1 MPSGMLSVQ
10 KPRGRPTTTV
20 SIPCSMALA
29 AVEMPYGPA
38 PITVNTDRAPFH
50 VRAMVVRAG
59 VYAGPGM
66 SETRSVVVSAVRTPV
81 GKFGGALRDVAAVEL
96 GATAI
101 RAALEQAAAA
111 GPGSLAAEALAS
123 QVDYVLMGHVVQAG
137 SGQNPAR
144 QAAVTAGLPTHVPA
158 LTLNKV
164 CLASLAAIAIA
175 DQLIRAGDIEVAVA
189 GGMESMSQAP
199 YLLPSNRWGQRLGDG
214 TVVDALVH
222 DGLWSTFTGQHM
234 GESSDDVNNALG
246 ISREEQDAW
255 AARSHQRAA
264 AASRTGRFEKE
275 IAPVVVASGARPTF
289 LQRDEGIRPETSVAR
304 LEALAPA
311 FTPSGTITAG
321 NASQLSDGAAAL
333 VVMRADRA
341 EAVGLKPIGEIVGH
355 GMSATDFAYLHTAPA
370 FALQRALKRAGREI
384 DDVGLFEVNE
394 AFASVALH
402 STRMLGA
409 DEERVNVNGGSV
421 ALGHALGSTGARMAV
436 TLLHE
441 MARRGTRLGAVTL
454 CGGGGQGEALLLGR
468 PRS

>member
-1 MPSGMLSVQ
+1 
-10 KPRGRPTTTV
+10 
-20 SIPCSMALA
+20 
-29 AVEMPYGPA
+29 
-38 PITVNTDRAPFH
+38 
-50 VRAMVVRAG
+50 
-59 VYAGPGM
+59 M
-66 SETRSVVVSAVRTPV
+66 SENRSVVVSAVRTPV
-81 GKFGGALRDVAAVEL
+81 GKFGGALRDVPAVEL

-101 RAALEQAAAA
+101 RGALEQAVAAA
-111 GPGSLAAEALAS
+111 PGSVAAEALAS

-137 SGQNPAR
+137 AGQNPAR
-144 QAAVTAGLPTHVPA
+144 QAAIAAGVPTHVPA

-175 DQLIRAGDIEVAVA
+175 DQLVRAGDIDVAVA

-199 YLLPSNRWGQRLGDG
+199 YLLRSNRWGQRLGHS

-234 GESSDDVNNALG
+234 GESSDEVNNAFG
-246 ISREEQDAW
+246 ISREDQDAW

-264 AASRTGRFEKE
+264 AASQTGRFDQE
-275 IAPVVVASGARPTF
+275 IIPVVVASGAPPTY
-289 LQRDEGIRPETSVAR
+289 LQEDEGIRPETSAAR
-304 LEALAPA
+304 LADLPPA

-341 EAVGLKPIGEIVGH
+341 EAIGLAPIGEIVGH

-370 FALQRALKRAGREI
+370 FALQRALQRGGRNI
-384 DDVGLFEVNE
+384 DDIGLLEVNE

-402 STRMLGA
+402 SARMLGA
-409 DEERVNVNGGSV
+409 DEQRVNVNGGSV
-421 ALGHALGSTGARMAV
+421 ALGHALGSTGARMTA

-454 CGGGGQGEALLLGR
+454 CGGGGQGEALLLSR
-468 PRS
+468 PGS